1 MLFYKNDKIIIR
13 ENTISSTVFLTNIIH
28 LFYKHDNIYMYSFI
42 CLFLISVMYHQT
54 HNNKLRIID
63 KIVMYNVV
71 LQGGNRLYKN
81 TVDIYTYITISFFLT
96 TVYIYYICNR
106 NIYEKYH
113 LHSVIHIL
121 GSLGHH
127 LIISKC

>member
-1 MLFYKNDKIIIR
+1 MIFYKNDKIIIR

-28 LFYKHDNIYMYSFI
+28 LFYKDDNVYMYSFI
-42 CLFLISVMYHQT
+42 CLFLASVMYHQT
-54 HNNKLRIID
+54 YNNKIRIID

-81 TVDIYTYITISFFLT
+81 TVDIYTYITVSFFLS

-113 LHSVIHIL
+113 LHSVLHIL